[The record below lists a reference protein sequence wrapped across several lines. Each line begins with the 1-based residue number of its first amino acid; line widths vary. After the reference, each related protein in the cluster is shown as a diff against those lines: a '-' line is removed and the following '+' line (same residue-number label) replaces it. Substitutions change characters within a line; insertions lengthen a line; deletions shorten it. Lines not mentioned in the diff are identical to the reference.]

1 MTTPA
6 KSNKQAIVDAA
17 NLELKRIGAFVDGH
31 GNFSIGIDSHGR
43 IAAGDESGYYVC
55 KNYRTLVSDLKEFA
69 SDSISDSLYD
79 GEDSHVWSE
88 IWNMFE
94 A

>member
-1 MTTPA
+1 MTTSA

-17 NLELKRIGAFVDGH
+17 NLELERIGAFVDGH
-31 GNFSIGIDSHGR
+31 GNFSIGIDSRGR